1 MTASASPLSMLD
13 TSTATNAMRATPKTA
28 PKGASRAEIGEAAK
42 KFEGMFLSQM
52 FQCMFEGVNADPE
65 FGGGQAEDMYKSMM
79 IDEYSKQVV
88 KKGGLGIADHVA
100 RTMLA
105 AQEGRA

>member
-1 MTASASPLSMLD
+1 MTDPLAAFD
-13 TSTATNAMRATPKTA
+13 TAAITRAQPSRPA
-28 PKGASRAEIGEAAK
+28 KGASRAEIAEAAD
-42 KFEGMFLSQM
+42 KFEAMFLSQM
-52 FQCMFEGVNADPE
+52 FQCMFEGVKADPA
-65 FGGGQAEDMYKSMM
+65 FGGGEAENMYRSLM
-79 IDEYSKQVV
+79 IDEYGKQVV